1 MPLYDI
7 DQVDRAIMLAFHTDP
22 GLVCRY
28 PIRKPRYENN
38 CLLPEQVE
46 EIIAKLANE
55 HVPES
60 YSRMDGFDEQG
71 DPVCMLGTCGYVLY
85 VGSAHGS
92 ACIDVDDT
100 LVQGAGHFS

>member
-7 DQVDRAIMLAFHTDP
+7 GQVDRAILLAFHADP
-22 GLVCRY
+22 GLIRRY

-46 EIIAKLANE
+46 EIIAKLAQSPA
-55 HVPES
+55 PES
-60 YSRMDGFDEQG
+60 YSRMDGTDEQG
-71 DPVCMLGTCGYVLY
+71 NPICMLGTCGYVLY